1 MNPFRRIADFFRR
14 KPGMIGTP
22 PTARPRAEPIPAD
35 SADHA
40 EDFSHRWADKL
51 DEFAAICMEDLGIP
65 KDQIGASDNTHG
77 IRWCAFNPHERTGGG
92 VTPDGRITL
101 DSGILNPELLDKDYG
116 QEAGRLWRE
125 SGLQDRADA
134 LIAHEREEH
143 RHGMSHEA
151 ALKAAPTTDLPISH
165 RAREIARAMERGW
178 KGGRPQR

>member
-1 MNPFRRIADFFRR
+1 
-14 KPGMIGTP
+14 
-22 PTARPRAEPIPAD
+22 
-35 SADHA
+35 
-40 EDFSHRWADKL
+40 
-51 DEFAAICMEDLGIP
+51 
-65 KDQIGASDNTHG
+65 
-77 IRWCAFNPHERTGGG
+77 

-101 DSGILNPELLDKDYG
+101 DSGILNPELLDKNYG